1 MGMMDPFGGNLSK
14 DEICE
19 RLIDAY
25 RLDVEDHYVF
35 FGEASGLYAGEDPL
49 PDVRSPLRSGKN
61 GSRYR
66 HYSAD
71 NFLPLP
77 AVTASVRK
85 ARLYLPSSWNPSEDE
100 PRALQMAQTHEW
112 ANIHYA
118 VEKADINEHYKSS
131 VAAMGLRMWTEQVT
145 KSNLNGRLHGH

>member
-49 PDVRSPLRSGKN
+49 PDVL
-61 GSRYR
+61 
-66 HYSAD
+66 
-71 NFLPLP
+71 
-77 AVTASVRK
+77 TASVRK